1 MILGDVAGADASA
14 TAAENVTL
22 DQIFLSAAQ
31 RRPEALALVDPPN
44 RATFTDGEARKLTFA
59 DVDRVVTAIA
69 RRLHMMGLSADTIV
83 GIQLPNTVENI
94 LTILGVMRAGMI
106 PAPLPLLW
114 RGADMIA
121 ALTRIGGKALITCG
135 QVGGFNYCQSAMRVA
150 AEVFSIRYVCGFGDN
165 LPDGIVSFDDLLS
178 ARKLDLIPPLDRA
191 RQGNPAAH
199 VAAITFEVGAGG
211 IVPVARNHL
220 ELLAGG
226 LSVLLESRLAQDD
239 TVLSTLAPASFAG
252 LCQTLLPWLLCG
264 GTLLLHHPFD
274 LPSLSQQLREGNRC
288 GALMLPAS
296 VAFRLAEAGV
306 LSDTSPTCVVAS
318 WRSPERLSASPLWH
332 PQETGQETGK
342 AIGFVDVSIFGE
354 VGLVAA
360 RRGESGQPA
369 LLQLGPVTA
378 PYGVNGALPVA
389 ELHATEHGT
398 IGLRG
403 PMVPHHNFPPGAEHA
418 GLPHLAISP
427 DGIIDT
433 GYACVSD
440 AGAVTVTAPPPG
452 IVNVGGYRL
461 ALGDLQDLVGRIDAA
476 ASIAAVP
483 DPLLG
488 QRLAGIAADRHMI
501 RAALGAV
508 GVNPI
513 VVRAFRDSNEP
524 AVTAGMHPG

>member
-1 MILGDVAGADASA
+1 MILGDSAGENASA

-22 DQIFLSAAQ
+22 DQIFWSAAQ
-31 RRPEALALVDPPN
+31 RRPEALALADPPN
-44 RATFTDGEARKLTFA
+44 RTTFTDGEARKLTFA
-59 DVDRVVTAIA
+59 DVDRVTTAIA
-69 RRLHMMGLSADTIV
+69 RRLHMMGLSADAII

-121 ALTRIGGKALITCG
+121 ALALIGGKALITCG
-135 QVGGFNYCQSAMRVA
+135 HAGGFNYGQSAMRVA

-165 LPDGIVSFDDLLS
+165 LPDGIVSFDDLLT
-178 ARKLDLIPPLDRA
+178 ARKLDLIPRLDHA

-226 LSVLLESRLAQDD
+226 LGVLLESRLAQDD

-274 LPSLSQQLREGNRC
+274 LPSLSQQWREGDRC
-288 GALMLPAS
+288 GALMLPAA

-306 LSDTSPTCVVAS
+306 FSDTSPTCVVAS
-318 WRSPERLSASPLWH
+318 WRSPELLSSSPLWH
-332 PQETGQETGK
+332 RQE
-342 AIGFVDVSIFGE
+342 IGFVDVSIFGE
-354 VGLVAA
+354 VGVVAA

-369 LLQLGPVTA
+369 LLPVGPITA
-378 PYGVNGALPVA
+378 PYGVDGALPLA
-389 ELHATEHGT
+389 ELYATERGT
-398 IGLRG
+398 VGMRG
-403 PMVPHHNFPPGAEHA
+403 PMVPHHNFPPGAERA

-427 DGIIDT
+427 EGVIDT
-433 GYACVSD
+433 CYACGND
-440 AGAVTVTAPPPG
+440 AGARTVTITAPPPG

-461 ALGDLQDLVGRIDAA
+461 ALGDLQDVVGRIDAA
-476 ASIAAVP
+476 ASLAAVP

-488 QRLAGIAADRHMI
+488 QRLAGIATDRHMLL
-501 RAALGAV
+501 AALGAV

-513 VVRAFRDSNEP
+513 AVSAFRDSNEP
-524 AVTAGMHPG
+524 ALTARIHHG

>member
-1 MILGDVAGADASA
+1 MILGDVAGENASA

-22 DQIFLSAAQ
+22 DQIFSSAAQ
-31 RRPEALALVDPPN
+31 RRPEALALADPPN
-44 RATFTDGEARKLTFA
+44 RAAFTDGEARRLTFA
-59 DVDRVVTAIA
+59 DVDRVITAIA
-69 RRLHMMGLSADTIV
+69 RRLHMMGLSADSII

-121 ALTRIGGKALITCG
+121 ALAQTGGKALITCG

-165 LPDGIVSFDDLLS
+165 LPDGIVSFDDLLT

-226 LSVLLESRLAQDD
+226 LGVLLESRLAQDD

-274 LPSLSQQLREGNRC
+274 LPSLSQQLREGDRC

-306 LSDTSPTCVVAS
+306 LSDTSPACVVAS
-318 WRSPERLSASPLWH
+318 WRSPERLSASSLWH
-332 PQETGQETGK
+332 RQQT
-342 AIGFVDVSIFGE
+342 GFVDVSIFGE

-360 RRGESGQPA
+360 RRGKSGQPA
-369 LLQLGPVTA
+369 LLPLGSVTA
-378 PYGVNGALPVA
+378 PYGVAGALPVA

-403 PMVPHHNFPPGAEHA
+403 PMVPHHNFPPGAERA
-418 GLPHLAISP
+418 GLPHLAIGP
-427 DGIIDT
+427 DGVIDT

-461 ALGDLQDLVGRIDAA
+461 PLGDLQDVVGRIDAA
-476 ASIAAVP
+476 ASLAAVP

-501 RAALGAV
+501 QAALGAV

-513 VVRAFRDSNEP
+513 AVSAFHDSNEP
-524 AVTAGMHPG
+524 ALTARMPYG